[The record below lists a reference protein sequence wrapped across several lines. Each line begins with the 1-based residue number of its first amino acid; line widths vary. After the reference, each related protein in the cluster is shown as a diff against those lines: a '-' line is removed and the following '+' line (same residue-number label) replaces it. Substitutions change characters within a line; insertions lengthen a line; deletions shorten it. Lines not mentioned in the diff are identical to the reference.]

1 MHNTIAM
8 FTLGFDFG
16 KPLEDQD
23 LGESW
28 NQHFQNVCDHKPKP
42 GSMCCSFDV
51 SY

>member
-28 NQHFQNVCDHKPKP
+28 NQNLTTFPERV
-42 GSMCCSFDV
+42 
-51 SY
+51 